1 MPKPKAL
8 RLWYSPLSFRK
19 LFMRPH
25 RLNNHTPPYLPSSKT
40 HVHLWSGVEGG
51 CGISEKR
58 HGSTLTQA
66 QVNGLTLNLT
76 GPGPSSWTRIGLVRT
91 GWDERL
97 RGWGL
102 CKALRIR
109 DLSSHS
115 VSVCEQ
121 LCVCVCVQVIT
132 GLLPCVCSSETQRQD
147 DGSMD

>member
-1 MPKPKAL
+1 
-8 RLWYSPLSFRK
+8 
-19 LFMRPH
+19 MRPH

-76 GPGPSSWTRIGLVRT
+76 GPGPSSWRRIGLART

-115 VSVCEQ
+115 VSVCER
-121 LCVCVCVQVIT
+121 LCVCVCVC
-132 GLLPCVCSSETQRQD
+132 GSLLVCFPASVAQRPR
-147 DGSMD
+147 GRMMDPWISIFTHFKIWNVSPF